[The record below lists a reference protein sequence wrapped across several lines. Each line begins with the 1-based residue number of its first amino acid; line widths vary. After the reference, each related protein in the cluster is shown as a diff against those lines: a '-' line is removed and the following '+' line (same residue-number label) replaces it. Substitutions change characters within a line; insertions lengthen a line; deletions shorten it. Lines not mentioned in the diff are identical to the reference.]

1 MQEGVSN
8 KYTSVF
14 KGSIFE
20 AGSAT
25 QAPTVLLKLLYHWSC
40 QTNIPNVV
48 SWVKVDNR
56 QIDEFYSLLRSVCT
70 RLVTLVWRFSM
81 SSNGSS
87 LPVPCKTRLS
97 VLEVVTRPWRL
108 E

>member
-1 MQEGVSN
+1 MFGYRFVSRPDILIYKSYELFKEGVSN

-20 AGSAT
+20 AGSGS

-48 SWVKVDNR
+48 SWVKVDNG
-56 QIDEFYSLLRSVCT
+56 QIDDFYSLLRAVCT
-70 RLVTLVWRFSM
+70 R
-81 SSNGSS
+81 
-87 LPVPCKTRLS
+87 
-97 VLEVVTRPWRL
+97 
-108 E
+108 

>member
-1 MQEGVSN
+1 MDPGWCPDLIFYLLTVTLFQEGVSN

-20 AGSAT
+20 AGSGS

-40 QTNIPNVV
+40 QTNIPNVA

-56 QIDEFYSLLRSVCT
+56 QIDDFYSLLRSICT
-70 RLVTLVWRFSM
+70 R
-81 SSNGSS
+81 
-87 LPVPCKTRLS
+87 
-97 VLEVVTRPWRL
+97 
-108 E
+108 